1 MSLSQP
7 PLRQGRALGRRE
19 HLVVLLTFT
28 SGSVDAIGFV
38 ALGGAFTSVMTG
50 NLVLT
55 GIGAARGDWPLLGR
69 AAAAIVAYILGCAV
83 GARVAGPATTVNA
96 YWPPTVTRTLSV
108 EFALLLVFAGGWWL
122 RSGHP
127 NGAAALPLLT
137 VNAAALGV
145 QSAAIQ
151 RFGVPSLSTTYL
163 TGTLTTLVVRLANRQ
178 PHADLRLY
186 GQLLVALIGGAAA
199 GTVLALN
206 APWWTPALP
215 LLCLLTVVVAGRR
228 LTAPEP

>member
-7 PLRQGRALGRRE
+7 PLRQGLALGRRE

-55 GIGAARGDWPLLGR
+55 GIGAAHGDWSLLGR
-69 AAAAIVAYILGCAV
+69 AAAAIVAYILGCAI

-96 YWPPTVTRTLSV
+96 YWPAAVTRALSV

-122 RSGHP
+122 NSGHP
-127 NGAAALPLLT
+127 NAAALALLT

-151 RFGVPSLSTTYL
+151 RFGVPGLSTTYL

-199 GTVLALN
+199 GTFLALD

-228 LTAPEP
+228 LIAPEP